1 MFVFPIIYISAFI
14 ASIYFLKEKQSKGI
28 FIFILFGLPIYT
40 LSLSISHMYGFTQLV
55 PVMQTFKEITIVGF
69 FVYAFSQLKTNNN
82 WQTLDKI
89 MLAFFCYNLLY
100 VPLPIGGYSFFEK
113 VLAFKSLS
121 FFPLVYFT
129 GRIINN
135 DEIALTK
142 VFHFIALLTI
152 IVAVVLFIEVI
163 TYTHIQSISG
173 YAKYNQHFFDQDPS
187 GAYDLSWTFQIENGM
202 KRFASIFSTPLEL
215 AAATLVSLAAI
226 AAIVTNN
233 NNSFSFS
240 KLTAVAL
247 LSSLFCIN
255 LALSRASLASYL
267 IMLYCYAWFTNK
279 KIILKTIHY
288 ALILATLGL
297 IFISFDSDFVDF
309 IINSL
314 TFTNASSVGHLIEW
328 ANGLDSMIKSPLGIG
343 LGSSGRISAFSGYNV
358 GGENEFIIIGVQTGI
373 IALGLY
379 IAAYI
384 YLIRKTYQI
393 FTTSTGRIRRL
404 ALFLLLLKIG
414 MIIPLFTSE
423 AESYIYISYTT
434 WLLSG
439 IFINMVSKENSNN
452 KTEIVHE
459 LI

>member
-1 MFVFPIIYISAFI
+1 MFLFPVIYITLFI
-14 ASIYFLKEKQSKGI
+14 ASLYFLKEKQPNGI
-28 FIFILFGLPIYT
+28 FLFILFGLPIYT
-40 LSLSISHMYGFTQLV
+40 LSLSITHMYGFTPLV
-55 PVMQTFKEITIVGF
+55 PVLQTFKEMLILGF
-69 FVYAFSQLKTNNN
+69 FVYALTQLRTDNN

-135 DEIALTK
+135 DKIELTR
-142 VFHFIALLTI
+142 VFHYIALLTI
-152 IVAVVLFIEVI
+152 IVAMVLFLELI

-202 KRFASIFSTPLEL
+202 KRFASLFSTPLEL

-240 KLTAVAL
+240 KFTFIAL
-247 LSSLFCIN
+247 LCSLFCIN

-267 IMLYCYAWFTNK
+267 LMLYCYAWFTNK
-279 KIILKTIHY
+279 KIILNTIHY
-288 ALILATLGL
+288 TLLLATVVLV
-297 IFISFDSDFVDF
+297 FFSFDSDFVDF
-309 IINSL
+309 IINSI

-328 ANGLDSMIKSPLGIG
+328 ANGLDSMIRSPLGIG

-379 IAAYI
+379 IAAYV

-393 FTTSTGRIRRL
+393 FTSSKGRIRRL

-414 MIIPLFTSE
+414 LIIPLFTSE

-434 WLLSG
+434 WFLSG
-439 IFINMVSKENSNN
+439 VFMNMVSKENSNN
-452 KTEIVHE
+452 KTEIGHE

>member
-1 MFVFPIIYISAFI
+1 MFVFPIIYITLFI
-14 ASIYFLKEKQSKGI
+14 ASLYFLKEKQPKGI
-28 FIFILFGLPIYT
+28 FLFILFGLPIYT
-40 LSLSISHMYGFTQLV
+40 LSLSIAHMYGFTKLV
-55 PVMQTFKEITIVGF
+55 PVLQTFKEIVILGF
-69 FVYAFSQLKTNNN
+69 LMYAFFQLKTNNN

-113 VLAFKSLS
+113 ILAFKSLS

-129 GRIINN
+129 GRMINN

-142 VFHFIALLTI
+142 VFHYIALLTI

-226 AAIVTNN
+226 VAIVTNN

-240 KLTAVAL
+240 KLTVVAL
-247 LSSLFCIN
+247 LCSLFCIN
-255 LALSRASLASYL
+255 MALSRASLASYL
-267 IMLYCYAWFTNK
+267 LMLYCYAWFTNK
-279 KIILKTIHY
+279 KIILKAIHY
-288 ALILATLGL
+288 AILLATLVL
-297 IFISFDSDFVDF
+297 VFISFDSDFVDF

-328 ANGLDSMIKSPLGIG
+328 ANGLESMIKSPLGIG
-343 LGSSGRISAFSGYNV
+343 LGNSGRISAFSGYNV

-379 IAAYI
+379 IAAYV

>member
-1 MFVFPIIYISAFI
+1 MFLFPLLYITLFI
-14 ASIYFLKEKQSKGI
+14 CSLYFLKEKQPNGI
-28 FIFILFGLPIYT
+28 FLFILFGLPIYT
-40 LSLSISHMYGFTQLV
+40 ISLSITQMYGFTQLV
-55 PVMQTFKEITIVGF
+55 PVLQTFKEVLILSFFITNF
-69 FVYAFSQLKTNNN
+69 FQIKNNTK

-100 VPLPIGGYSFFEK
+100 IPLPLGGYGFFEK
-113 VLAFKSLS
+113 LLAFKSLS

-129 GRIINN
+129 GRII
-135 DEIALTK
+135 DSDKIVLTK
-142 VFHFIALLTI
+142 VFHYIALLTI
-152 IVAVVLFIEVI
+152 VVAIILFLEVI
-163 TYTHIQSISG
+163 TYTHLQSISG
-173 YAKYNQHFFDQDPS
+173 YAAYNQYFFDQAPT
-187 GAYDLSWTFQIENGM
+187 GNFDLSWTFQIENGM

-215 AAATLVSLAAI
+215 AAASLVSLAAI
-226 AAIVTNN
+226 AALVTNP

-240 KLTAVAL
+240 KFTFVAL
-247 LSSLFCIN
+247 VASLFCIN

-267 IMLYCYAWFTNK
+267 IMLYCFAWLTNK
-279 KIILKTIHY
+279 MMILKIIHY
-288 ALILATLGL
+288 SLFLAIVVLV
-297 IFISFDSDFVDF
+297 FFSFNSDFVDF
-309 IINSL
+309 IINSI
-314 TFTNASSVGHLIEW
+314 TFTNASSVGHLVEW
-328 ANGLDSMIKSPLGIG
+328 ANGFDSMIKSPLGIG

-384 YLIRKTYQI
+384 YLVKKSYQI
-393 FTTSTGRIRRL
+393 FISSKGRIRRL

-414 MIIPLFTSE
+414 LIIPLFTSE

-439 IFINMVSKENSNN
+439 IFINMVSKENS
-452 KTEIVHE
+452 KTEIIHE